1 MHGDTRTLTVQ
12 IGTSRDL
19 RATNARRDPLWRK
32 VHWRGVLRS
41 LRARLTS
48 GWALST
54 VITAA
59 LWVGFAI
66 AIGVMRWTQ

>member
-32 VHWRGVLRS
+32 VRFSLVGWTLIVLW
-41 LRARLTS
+41 L
-48 GWALST
+48 GM
-54 VITAA
+54 
-59 LWVGFAI
+59 
-66 AIGVMRWTQ
+66 AIGAVVTR